1 MTSTFKKIF
10 FEHPNEIGE
19 GYFEHQKNA
28 FKISFKLLA
37 LSLIVTIHAIF
48 PCLFSN
54 TGSKQINQL
63 NINLNKRKW
72 SKTIIQ

>member
-1 MTSTFKKIF
+1 MVLTFKKIF
-10 FEHPNEIGE
+10 FDHPAEIGE

-28 FKISFKLLA
+28 FKISLKLLA
-37 LSLIVTIHAIF
+37 LSLIVSIHAIF

-63 NINLNKRKW
+63 NINLNKRKL
-72 SKTIIQ
+72 